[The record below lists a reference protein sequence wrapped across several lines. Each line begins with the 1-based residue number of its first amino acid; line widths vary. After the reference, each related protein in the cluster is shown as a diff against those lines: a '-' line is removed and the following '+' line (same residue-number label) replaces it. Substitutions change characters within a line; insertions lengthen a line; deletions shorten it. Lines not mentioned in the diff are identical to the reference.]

1 MFDSFSRERQA
12 QRCAVGEGSW
22 IRLDF
27 LVSQVER
34 RRRRRMIE
42 GGGRGEGEEEEEEED
57 EDEEEY

>member
-34 RRRRRMIE
+34 RRRRMIE
-42 GGGRGEGEEEEEEED
+42 GGGRGEGEEENEGEEEE
-57 EDEEEY
+57 E